1 MVIKQEELTMRRTLL
16 AGLAMAGL
24 TACGKGTPQSAADSA
39 RSVELARADSN
50 YRLGDRPA
58 PSPAARPG
66 PSPAPAP
73 SPGRSLTLGSGTRID
88 ATTQRT
94 ISSRNDKAGQTFTA
108 SVSSDVKD
116 AKGRVVIPAG
126 STLNLTITELQPAN
140 DKSKADG
147 RITVLVSSV
156 TAGGQTYPVSAGIT
170 SMAHTLKGRG
180 VGATEVEKTAA
191 GAVIGG
197 IAGRIIGG
205 NSKGTIIGAVVG
217 GAAGAAVAVE
227 TANRDVVV
235 VAGTPMVVTL
245 NGPLTVAVR

>member
-1 MVIKQEELTMRRTLL
+1 
-16 AGLAMAGL
+16 MAGL
-24 TACGKGTPQSAADSA
+24 MACGKGTPQSAADSA
-39 RSVELARADSN
+39 RSVELAKSDSN

-58 PSPAARPG
+58 ASPAPRPSPTPA

-73 SPGRSLTLGSGTRID
+73 SPGRSLTLRSGTRID
-88 ATTQRT
+88 ASTQRT
-94 ISSRNDKAGQTFTA
+94 ISSRNDKAGETFTA
-108 SVSSDVKD
+108 RISSDVKD
-116 AKGRVVIPAG
+116 ARGRVVIPAG

-156 TAGGQTYPVSAGIT
+156 TVGGQTYPVSAGIT

-197 IAGRIIGG
+197 IAGRVIGG
-205 NSKGTIIGAVVG
+205 DSKGTIIGAVVG

-235 VAGTPMVVTL
+235 VAGTPIVVTL
-245 NGPLTVAVR
+245 NGPLTVAAK

>member
-1 MVIKQEELTMRRTLL
+1 
-16 AGLAMAGL
+16 MAGL
-24 TACGKGTPQSAADSA
+24 VACGKGTSRSAADSA

-50 YRLGDRPA
+50 YKLSDRPASSPAPRPSPA
-58 PSPAARPG
+58 PSPA
-66 PSPAPAP
+66 PS
-73 SPGRSLTLGSGTRID
+73 RSLTLGSGTRID
-88 ATTQRT
+88 ASTQRT
-94 ISSRNDKAGQTFTA
+94 ISSRNDKAGETFTA
-108 SVSSDVKD
+108 TVSSDVKD
-116 AKGRVVIPAG
+116 SKGRVVIPAG
-126 STLNLTITELQPAN
+126 STVTLTITELQPAN

-147 RITVLVSSV
+147 KITLQVSSV
-156 TAGGQTYPVSAGIT
+156 TVGGQTYPVSAGIT

-197 IAGRIIGG
+197 IAGRVIGG
-205 NSKGTIIGAVVG
+205 DSKGTIIGAVVG

-235 VAGTPMVVTL
+235 AAGTPMVITL

>member
-1 MVIKQEELTMRRTLL
+1 MRRILV

-24 TACGKGTPQSAADSA
+24 MACGK
-39 RSVELARADSN
+39 
-50 YRLGDRPA
+50 
-58 PSPAARPG
+58 SPARDVDLAKTDSSYKLSDK

-73 SPGRSLTLGSGTRID
+73 RPNPPAPPAPVASARTLTLASGTSIN
-88 ATTQRT
+88 ATTLT
-94 ISSRNDKAGQTFTA
+94 GISSRNDKAGGTFSAT
-108 SVSSDVKD
+108 VSNDVKD
-116 AKGRVVIPAG
+116 SKGRVVIPAG
-126 STLNLTITELQPAN
+126 SRLNLTITELQPAN

-156 TAGGQTYPVSAGIT
+156 TVGGQTYPVSASIT

-180 VGATEVEKTAA
+180 VGATEVEKTGA
-191 GAVIGG
+191 GVVIGG
-197 IAGRIIGG
+197 IAGRVIGG

-235 VAGTPMVVTL
+235 AAGTPMVVVL
-245 NGPLTVAVR
+245 NGALTVGGK

>member
-1 MVIKQEELTMRRTLL
+1 MRRTML
-16 AGLAMAGL
+16 AGLVVAGL
-24 TACGKGTPQSAADSA
+24 VACGKGTSQSAADSA
-39 RSVELARADSN
+39 RSVELAKADSN
-50 YRLGDRPA
+50 FRLNDRPGAVSTDRPA
-58 PSPAARPG
+58 PSPS
-66 PSPAPAP
+66 PSPAPSP
-73 SPGRSLTLGSGTRID
+73 SRSLTLASGTRID

-94 ISSRNDKAGQTFTA
+94 ISSRSDKAGETFTA

-116 AKGRVVIPAG
+116 SQGRVVIPAG
-126 STLNLTITELQPAN
+126 STLSLTITELQPAN

-147 RITVLVSSV
+147 RITVLVNSV
-156 TAGGQTYPVSAGIT
+156 TVAGGFTYPLSASIT

-197 IAGRIIGG
+197 VAGRVIGG
-205 NSKGTIIGAVVG
+205 SSKGTIIGAVVG

-235 VAGTPMVVTL
+235 AAGTTIVVTL
-245 NGPLTVAVR
+245 NGPVTVEIR

>member
-1 MVIKQEELTMRRTLL
+1 MKNRML
-16 AGLAMAGL
+16 AGLALAGL
-24 TACGKGTPQSAADSA
+24 AACGTGGSQSAADSA
-39 RSVELARADSN
+39 RSVELAAADSG
-50 YRLGDRPA
+50 YRLNDRPASSPA
-58 PSPAARPG
+58 PSPA
-66 PSPAPAP
+66 PSPN
-73 SPGRSLTLGSGTRID
+73 RSLTLASGTRI
-88 ATTQRT
+88 AASTQRT
-94 ISSRNDKAGQTFTA
+94 ISSRHDKAGATFTA

-116 AKGRVVIPAG
+116 SRGRVVIPAG

-156 TAGGQTYPVSAGIT
+156 SVRGQTYPVAASIT

-180 VGATEVEKTAA
+180 VGTTEVGKTAA

-197 IAGRIIGG
+197 IAGRVIGG
-205 NSKGTIIGAVVG
+205 DSKGTIIGAVVG

-235 VAGTPMVVTL
+235 AAGTPMVVTL
-245 NGPLTVAVR
+245 NGPVTVAAN

>member
-1 MVIKQEELTMRRTLL
+1 
-16 AGLAMAGL
+16 MAGL
-24 TACGKGTPQSAADSA
+24 VACGKGTSRSAADSA

-50 YRLGDRPA
+50 YKLSDRPA
-58 PSPAARPG
+58 SSPAPRPSPPPR
-66 PSPAPAP
+66 PSPAPAAA
-73 SPGRSLTLGSGTRID
+73 PGRSLTLGSGTRID
-88 ATTQRT
+88 ASTQRT
-94 ISSRNDKAGQTFTA
+94 ISSRNDKAGETFTA
-108 SVSSDVKD
+108 TVSSDVKD
-116 AKGRVVIPAG
+116 SKGRVVIPAG
-126 STLNLTITELQPAN
+126 STVTLTITELQPAN

-147 RITVLVSSV
+147 KITLQVSSV
-156 TAGGQTYPVSAGIT
+156 TVGGQTYPVSAGIT

-197 IAGRIIGG
+197 IAGRVIGG
-205 NSKGTIIGAVVG
+205 DSKGTIIGAVVG

-235 VAGTPMVVTL
+235 AAGTPMVITL

>member
-1 MVIKQEELTMRRTLL
+1 MRRTLL
-16 AGLAMAGL
+16 AGLAAAGL
-24 TACGKGTPQSAADSA
+24 LACGKGTPQSAADSA
-39 RSVELARADSN
+39 RSVELAKADSN
-50 YRLGDRPA
+50 YRLNDRPGGGSTTRPA
-58 PSPAARPG
+58 PSPN
-66 PSPAPAP
+66 
-73 SPGRSLTLGSGTRID
+73 RSLTLASGTAID

-94 ISSRNDKAGQTFTA
+94 ISSRHDKAGETFTA

-116 AKGRVVIPAG
+116 GKGRVVIPAG

-140 DKSKADG
+140 DKSKVDG

-156 TAGGQTYPVSAGIT
+156 TVGGQTYPVSASIT

-197 IAGRIIGG
+197 IAGRVIGG
-205 NSKGTIIGAVVG
+205 SSKGTIIGAVVG

-235 VAGTPMVVTL
+235 AAGTPMVVTL

>member
-1 MVIKQEELTMRRTLL
+1 MSSMRTVLF
-16 AGLAMAGL
+16 AGLAVVGL
-24 TACGKGTPQSAADSA
+24 VACSKGGSQQS
-39 RSVELARADSN
+39 
-50 YRLGDRPA
+50 DRPGS
-58 PSPAARPG
+58 SPAASG
-66 PSPAPAP
+66 SK
-73 SPGRSLTLGSGTRID
+73 SVTLESGTAIE

-94 ISSRNDKAGQTFTA
+94 ISSRNDKAGETFTA

-116 AKGRVVIPAG
+116 SRGRVVIPAG

-147 RITVLVSSV
+147 RIIVRVSSV
-156 TAGGQTYPVSAGIT
+156 TAGGETYPVQASIT

-180 VGATEVEKTAA
+180 VGATEVEKTGA

-197 IAGRIIGG
+197 IAGRILGG
-205 NSKGTIIGAVVG
+205 DSKGTIIGAVVG

-235 VAGTPMVVTL
+235 PEGTPIVVTL
-245 NGPLTVAVR
+245 NAPLTVAVK

>member
-1 MVIKQEELTMRRTLL
+1 MRRTIL
-16 AGLAMAGL
+16 AGLAVAGL
-24 TACGKGTPQSAADSA
+24 VACGKGRPQSAADSA
-39 RSVELARADSN
+39 RSIELAKADSS
-50 YRLGDRPA
+50 YRLNDRPP
-58 PSPAARPG
+58 PSPASRPT
-66 PSPAPAP
+66 PSP
-73 SPGRSLTLGSGTRID
+73 SRSLTLESGTQID

-94 ISSRNDKAGQTFTA
+94 ISSRKDKAGETFTA

-116 AKGRVVIPAG
+116 GRGRVVIPAG
-126 STLNLTITELQPAN
+126 STLNLTITELHPAN

-156 TAGGQTYPVSAGIT
+156 TVGGQTYPVSAGIT

-217 GAAGAAVAVE
+217 GGAGAAVAVE

-235 VAGTPMVVTL
+235 AAGTPMVVKL
-245 NGPLTVAVR
+245 NGPLTVAVK

>member
-1 MVIKQEELTMRRTLL
+1 MRRILL
-16 AGLAMAGL
+16 AGLAVAGL
-24 TACGKGTPQSAADSA
+24 AACGKGTPQSAADSA
-39 RSVELARADSN
+39 RSVELAKADSN
-50 YRLGDRPA
+50 YRLNDRPGGRSPTRPA
-58 PSPAARPG
+58 PSPN
-66 PSPAPAP
+66 
-73 SPGRSLTLGSGTRID
+73 RSLTLASGTAID

-94 ISSRNDKAGQTFTA
+94 ISSRHDKAGETFTA

-116 AKGRVVIPAG
+116 GKGRVVIPAG

-156 TAGGQTYPVSAGIT
+156 TVGGQTYPVSASIT

-197 IAGRIIGG
+197 IAGRVIGG
-205 NSKGTIIGAVVG
+205 SSKGTVIGAVVG

-227 TANRDVVV
+227 TANR
-235 VAGTPMVVTL
+235 
-245 NGPLTVAVR
+245 PLTVAVR